1 MKKRYF
7 FIILFL
13 FIVLAYVTNIT
24 QIPTN
29 LILLNDEKINIKTLF
44 GVELKTQEEETIEAW
59 QGQDIENQK
68 IQVNLFGKI
77 KVKEVSV
84 TTLPQVKV
92 VPIGKLIGLKLYT
105 NGVLVIGMTELKNIN
120 NEIERAYEQTEI
132 KEGDTILDVDNVEI
146 DSIKT
151 LQSVINESKGNDVQI
166 KYARDGEILT
176 SNIKPIQVSE
186 NEYKLGLWVRDS
198 ASGVG
203 TISFYEPNSRKFA
216 ALGHGISDV
225 DTGELLNIETGE
237 IVTSNIVNITKGK
250 KGIPGEIKGSISNG
264 LLVGEVN
271 ENTNFGIFGNLDNEI
286 SLTTDKYQEGIEV
299 AVRDEIQLGEATVL
313 CTVEGNKTEEYNIE
327 ITQINY
333 DNNTNNKS
341 MQVKITDEK
350 LIEKTGGIICG
361 MSGSPIIQNGKL
373 IGVLTNVLVSDP
385 QVGYAVF
392 SDIMIKKMM
401 R

>member
-44 GVELKTQEEETIEAW
+44 GIELKTQEEETIEAW

-132 KEGDTILDVDNVEI
+132 KEGDTILEVDNVEI

-203 TISFYEPNSRKFA
+203 TISFYEPNSRRFA